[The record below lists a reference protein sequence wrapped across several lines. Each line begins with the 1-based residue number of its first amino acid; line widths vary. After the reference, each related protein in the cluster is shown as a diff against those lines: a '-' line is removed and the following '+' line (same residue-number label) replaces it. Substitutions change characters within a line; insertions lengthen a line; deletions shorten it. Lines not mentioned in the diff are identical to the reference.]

1 MICAATLV
9 FAITALFGTST
20 HAAVLVAEEV
30 RSASPTYISL
40 PPCSATALPIAN
52 PGFDSG
58 KLGPWKLIY
67 PRPLSPRLTNYTV
80 VPRPHISGGYALRI
94 DEYPAAYK
102 PQPYI
107 NQGNFAVCPGY
118 QYRVAGDY
126 QVVQAIPGAL
136 LLLGPSAHYEA
147 DLAESCLGEVYL
159 NETSTSWLNTS
170 ILCDFLTNTEV
181 PFAVRIFGYV
191 KPGKPYGPSVLVDNL
206 SMVPVKSLV
215 APTCP
220 EEPGKIANG
229 HFQTGELAPWQ
240 VTTGPGELTYAI
252 VPSNT
257 GFNSSYALRFTYNA
271 SATED
276 GPQITHNF
284 GPVCYG
290 YVYVFEV
297 EYNVIT
303 PVKVVPNPKYPNQWQ
318 RYMDF
323 CVPFNVSGH
332 QYGPKKGPLQWDRAG
347 RGTIKTLCRILD
359 YGTKLFDLQFSTY
372 DSGPAVVDILGFNV
386 RLATT
391 DDLGS

>member
-1 MICAATLV
+1 MIYA
-9 FAITALFGTST
+9 TALLLVIAT
-20 HAAVLVAEEV
+20 VLVAHNNAAVVVPEEV

-40 PPCSATALPIAN
+40 PPCSATALPIVN

-58 KLGPWKLIY
+58 ELSPWELIY

-80 VPRPHISGGYALRI
+80 VPRPQLPDNYALRI
-94 DEYPAAYK
+94 DEYPAGYK

-107 NQGNFAVCPGY
+107 NQGNFVICRGW

-126 QVVQAIPGAL
+126 KVLQAIPGASV
-136 LLLGPSAHYEA
+136 LLGPSAHFQS
-147 DLAESCLGEVYL
+147 DLAATCLDQVSL
-159 NETSTSWLNTS
+159 NETGTTWLNTS
-170 ILCDFLTNTEV
+170 VLCDFLTDTEV
-181 PFAVRIFGYV
+181 PFAVRIFGSV
-191 KPGKPYGPSVLVDNL
+191 KPGSAEGPSVLVDNL

-215 APTCP
+215 APSCP
-220 EEPGKIANG
+220 REPDKLVNG

-240 VTTGPGELTYAI
+240 VTIFQEDLTYAI

-276 GPQITHNF
+276 GPHITHNF

-290 YVYVFEV
+290 YVYLFEV

-303 PVKVVPNPKYPNQWQ
+303 PVQVASNPPYPNQWQ

-323 CVPFNVSGH
+323 CVPFNVSGQ
-332 QYGPKKGPLQWDRAG
+332 QYGPKKGPLMWGQAG
-347 RGTIKTLCRILD
+347 RGTIKTLCRVLN
-359 YGTKLFDLQFSTY
+359 YGSQVFDLQFSTY
-372 DSGPAVVDILGFNV
+372 NTGPAVVDILGLNV

-391 DDLGS
+391 ADLG